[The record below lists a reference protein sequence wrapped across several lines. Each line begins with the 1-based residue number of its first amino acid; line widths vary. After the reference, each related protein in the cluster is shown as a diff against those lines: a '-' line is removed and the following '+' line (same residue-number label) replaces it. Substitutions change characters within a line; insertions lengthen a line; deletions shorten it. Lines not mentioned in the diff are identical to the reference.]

1 MFRAFSRPSSG
12 AQWLQWRPLV
22 LPSYRGDS
30 RAVFVVG
37 PAGPTTNTARCSMVG
52 ETAATSCLM
61 FCFKSTVV
69 LGFFSYTLLLRY
81 PQRKKY
87 CDQGHSFRWILKC
100 RRNIL
105 WVKTESLCLKIVST
119 AKARCS
125 TYQRSMAT
133 EMLWVSLEERSGT
146 NSPRQ
151 RFHSQL
157 CCQIVRYFFRTLYL
171 TL

>member
-1 MFRAFSRPSSG
+1 MFNSKHFNYNIHFLTTVCVRWLPLSTHSPKRLCCFTHCRMLGEIAAAPS
-12 AQWLQWRPLV
+12 
-22 LPSYRGDS
+22 
-30 RAVFVVG
+30 
-37 PAGPTTNTARCSMVG
+37 
-52 ETAATSCLM
+52 LM
-61 FCFKSTVV
+61 LCFKSTVV

-87 CDQGHSFRWILKC
+87 CDQGHSFRWTLKC

-105 WVKTESLCLKIVST
+105 WVMTEPLFLKYVST

-125 TYQRSMAT
+125 TDQHSMAT
-133 EMLWVSLEERSGT
+133 EMLWVLLEVRSRT

-157 CCQIVRYFFRTLYL
+157 CYQIIRYFCWTLYL
-171 TL
+171 NTVDSYV